1 MKSFKLLFAGL
12 AVAALTACGSTDSV
26 SRNVS
31 LEFAVASAPAA
42 SFTID
47 QVNIIVPDT
56 LSVSEAHL
64 LYPVADIVWRGDIP
78 GDRHAQVLSIF
89 ETGMNRGATAFQGN
103 DHVTIDVT
111 VLRFHS
117 LTERARYSYGG
128 VHSIKFAMTVRD
140 TQTGEIYMDGKVV
153 RADLEGYGGA
163 AAVEAERRGLT
174 QKVRITSH
182 LAGVLQRELAELSTA
197 GRQPAE
203 PQLSQAPVVAGID
216 DAA

>member
-12 AVAALTACGSTDSV
+12 ALAALSACGSTDSV

-47 QVNIIVPDT
+47 QLNISVPET
-56 LSVSEAHL
+56 LTVSEAHL
-64 LYPVADIVWRGDIP
+64 LYPVADIVWRGDLP
-78 GDRHAQVLSIF
+78 GDRHEQVLDIF
-89 ETGMNRGATAFQGN
+89 ETGMNRGATAFQGK
-103 DHVTIDVT
+103 DHVTVDVT
-111 VLRFHS
+111 VVRFHS

-140 TQTGEIYMDGKVV
+140 TKTGEIFMDGKIV

-182 LAGVLQRELAELSTA
+182 LAGVLQRELTELSTTP
-197 GRQPAE
+197 RTPAE
-203 PQLSQAPVVAGID
+203 PQLSQAPVADAID

>member
-12 AVAALTACGSTDSV
+12 ALAALSACGSTDSV

-47 QVNIIVPDT
+47 QLNISVPET
-56 LSVSEAHL
+56 LTVSEAHL
-64 LYPVADIVWRGDIP
+64 LYPVADIVWRGDLP
-78 GDRHAQVLSIF
+78 GDRHAQVLDIF
-89 ETGMNRGATAFQGN
+89 ETGMNRGAAAFQGK
-103 DHVTIDVT
+103 DHVTVDVT
-111 VLRFHS
+111 VVRFHS

-140 TQTGEIYMDGKVV
+140 TKTGEIFMDGKIV

-182 LAGVLQRELAELSTA
+182 LAGVLQRELTELSTTP
-197 GRQPAE
+197 RTPAE
-203 PQLSQAPVVAGID
+203 PQLSQAPVAEAIE